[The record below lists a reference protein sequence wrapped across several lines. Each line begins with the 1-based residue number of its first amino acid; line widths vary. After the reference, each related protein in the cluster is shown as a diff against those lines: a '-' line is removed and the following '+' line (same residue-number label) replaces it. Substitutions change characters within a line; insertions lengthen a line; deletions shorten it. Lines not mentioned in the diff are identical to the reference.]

1 MKHKLNLYC
10 DLNTNIFNQFF
21 RNYNVSYFK
30 ITDLHKFDYGGL
42 IFYSNLENINKLT
55 LSELKNNYL
64 VIGNSFIKEEL
75 NKYNNLTFYKMPIN
89 LNELHSILEK
99 FLFNKKF
106 TLNNIEIQNKI
117 LLNKKTN
124 SQCTLTDIE
133 NDILI
138 YLLSNKISYKKN
150 IKENILKVKSDII
163 TNSLDS
169 HLTRIRKKLDKI
181 NSNLKIQSK
190 MDIISISNLQ
200 KN

>member
-1 MKHKLNLYC
+1 
-10 DLNTNIFNQFF
+10 
-21 RNYNVSYFK
+21 
-30 ITDLHKFDYGGL
+30 
-42 IFYSNLENINKLT
+42 
-55 LSELKNNYL
+55 
-64 VIGNSFIKEEL
+64 
-75 NKYNNLTFYKMPIN
+75 MPIN
-89 LNELHSILEK
+89 LNELHNILEK

-138 YLLSNKISYKKN
+138 YLLTNKISYKKN

>member
-1 MKHKLNLYC
+1 MKQKLNLYC
-10 DLNTNIFNQFF
+10 DLSRNIFKQFF

-30 ITDLHKFDYGGL
+30 ITDLYKFDYGGL

-55 LSELKNNYL
+55 LSELQNNYL
-64 VIGNSFIKEEL
+64 VIGNSFMKEEL